1 MSESKFASVRPSR
14 ILVALLLAVGASGV
28 AQADGRDET
37 LGVSSSVVL
46 PPQAKGKPPSWA
58 GKAFRQGVV
67 SVANP
72 YGAEAGAKILEQGGN
87 AIDAAVAIAYALN
100 VVEPQSAGIGGG
112 GFMMI
117 HLAKTGETVI
127 IDSREEAPAGAKP
140 DMFVGQNFSRRSMQG
155 VAVGV
160 PGMVRGTEMAL
171 RDYGKLAL
179 SEVLKPAI
187 ALADEGFLATS
198 RFVNSAACNLPAPS
212 ATSPFSRAKNSPLS
226 AEYFCPGGDFRAVGS
241 LVTNKPLA
249 ETFRKIAAHGADCFY
264 KVDLAKGCDIA
275 LGIIEGQRYDQP
287 NLVPIGKGG
296 SMTLDDLAQYQAKP
310 RTPIEGTYR
319 GYRIKSM
326 PPPSSGALTVLQIL
340 KMLERFPIGDASQG
354 YGFGAVNTANVMAE
368 AMRIAFADRAVW
380 MGDDD
385 FVPVPAKGLLADGY
399 VEMRSALI
407 TPGVRQ
413 SPNPVADDPRSYES
427 AGLMPATRLAVA
439 DPPPSFENGTT
450 HFSVVD
456 KWGNVVSYTNTIESG
471 YGIGVFAGYT
481 RPDGSFK
488 NHGFLLN
495 NELTD
500 FNTSPT
506 INPFT
511 GTAGYNDV
519 EPGKRPRSSMAPSM
533 MFNPDGTPML
543 AYGSPG
549 GATIINSVVN
559 VTINLIDHGMTLQE
573 AIDAPRLSVSSANP
587 SITVD
592 PWFPAA
598 TVDAL
603 RTQFP
608 APTVPATTGYSVSL
622 SDVGSVQ
629 AVLIDM
635 QTGKQYG
642 AADSR
647 REGTVIGLPR
657 PRGK

>member
-1 MSESKFASVRPSR
+1 MAPLLSV
-14 ILVALLLAVGASGV
+14 
-28 AQADGRDET
+28 QADSGDQPLGLERAVT
-37 LGVSSSVVL
+37 L
-46 PPQAKGKPPSWA
+46 PAQAKGNPPAWA

-72 YGAEAGAKILEQGGN
+72 YAAEAGAKILEQGGN
-87 AIDAAVAIAYALN
+87 AVDAAVAIAYALN

-117 HLAKTGETVI
+117 HEAKSGKTVI
-127 IDSREEAPAGAKP
+127 VDSREEAPAGAKP

-171 RDYGKLAL
+171 KNHGRLSLAQ
-179 SEVLKPAI
+179 VLQPAI
-187 ALADEGFLATS
+187 ALADDGFAATP
-198 RFVNSAACNLPAPS
+198 RFVSSTACNLPAPS
-212 ATSPFSRAKNSPLS
+212 ATAPFSRAKNSPLS
-226 AEYFCPGGDFRAVGS
+226 AEYFCPGGNSREVGS
-241 LVTNKPLA
+241 LVTNQPLA
-249 ETFRKIAAHGADCFY
+249 ATFRKIAEHGADCFY

-275 LGIIEGQRYDQP
+275 KGIIEGQQYTQP
-287 NLVPIGKGG
+287 NLSPIGSGG
-296 SMTLDDLAQYQAKP
+296 SMTLDDLAQYQAKL
-310 RTPIEGTYR
+310 RTPIEGSYR
-319 GYRIKSM
+319 GYSIKSM

-340 KMLERFPIGDASQG
+340 KMLERFPLGDVSQG

-368 AMRIAFADRAVW
+368 AMRIAFSDRAVW
-380 MGDDD
+380 MGDAD
-385 FVPVPAKGLLADGY
+385 FVPVPSKGLLAADYIKLRGD
-399 VEMRSALI
+399 LI
-407 TPGVRQ
+407 TPGARLN
-413 SPNPVADDPRSYES
+413 PNPVADDPRPYET
-427 AGLMPATRLAVA
+427 AGLQPATRLAVA
-439 DPPPSFENGTT
+439 DPTPSFENGTT

-481 RPDGSFK
+481 KPDGTFV

-500 FNTSPT
+500 FNTTPST
-506 INPFT
+506 NAFT

-533 MFNPDGTPML
+533 IFNRDGTPLL

-559 VTINLIDHGMTLQE
+559 VTINLVDHGMTLQQ
-573 AIDAPRLSVSSANP
+573 AIDAPRLSVASSAP
-587 SITVD
+587 TITVD

-603 RTQFP
+603 KA
-608 APTVPATTGYSVSL
+608 APLGYTVNL

-629 AVLIDM
+629 SVYIEPK
-635 QTGKQYG
+635 TGKQYG
-642 AADSR
+642 AADGR

-657 PRGK
+657 PRGGR